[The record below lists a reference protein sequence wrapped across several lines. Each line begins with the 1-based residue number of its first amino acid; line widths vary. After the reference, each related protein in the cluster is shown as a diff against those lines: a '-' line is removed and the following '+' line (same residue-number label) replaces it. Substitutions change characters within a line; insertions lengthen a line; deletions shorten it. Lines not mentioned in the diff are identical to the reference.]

1 MAYESLKTIFYK
13 DASAD
18 RYSNAD
24 ALAKLR
30 IEAES
35 TFRTGLDTPTGELF
49 LAVPRELSLLNE
61 QVLRH
66 ERRIASRMRNLPL
79 VAQGAMI
86 RGLVVDEVVSTN
98 ELEGVH
104 STRRQINE
112 LLQSDSS
119 SKDPLQQ
126 KRFRELAKLYIGLTD
141 QQQPR
146 PQKPEDIRLIY
157 DSVMDG
163 EPLEA
168 SDRPDGKLFRK
179 DKVDIIGPGNRVV
192 HEGLYPEREIIF
204 AIEKMLSIAG
214 SDMMP
219 ETFSSIVSHFIFEYI
234 HPFYDGNGRTGRY
247 LLALYLS
254 GPLSILTTLS
264 LSRVI
269 AANRD
274 AYYRAFRE
282 AEHPLNHGEL
292 THFVMNM
299 LENVKVAQN
308 DLDVSLSEKK
318 ELLDQ
323 TSENLPLFGEARN
336 LSEKEQAIVY
346 MLAQLD
352 LFAAFPEV
360 PLQEIADYILLS
372 KQQARVYAKS
382 LEEKGII
389 VAASRRPLR
398 FKLTEPAA
406 IDLGLRG

>member
-1 MAYESLKTIFYK
+1 MTYESLRTLFYK

-18 RYSNAD
+18 RYSNAE
-24 ALAKLR
+24 ALARLR
-30 IEAES
+30 FEAES
-35 TFRTGLDTPTGELF
+35 TFRTGLDTPMGELY

-61 QVLRH
+61 QVLRR
-66 ERRIASRMRNLPL
+66 ERRIASRMRELPL

-86 RGLVVDEVVSTN
+86 RGLIVDEVVSTN

-112 LLQSDSS
+112 LLQSDSLS
-119 SKDPLQQ
+119 QDPLQQ

-141 QQQPR
+141 RQRPR

-163 EPLEA
+163 EPLKA

-192 HEGLYPEREIIF
+192 HEGVYPEREIIF
-204 AIEKMLSIAG
+204 AIEKMLVVAG
-214 SDMMP
+214 SEEMP

-254 GPLSILTTLS
+254 SPLSILTTLS

-274 AYYRAFRE
+274 AYYRSFKE

-299 LENVKVAQN
+299 LENVRIAQN
-308 DLDVSLSEKK
+308 DLDVGLSEKK

-323 TSENLPLFGEARN
+323 TGENLPLFGKAKN
-336 LSEKEQAIVY
+336 LTEKERSVVY

-360 PLQEIADYILLS
+360 PQQEVADYIRLG
-372 KQQARVYAKS
+372 KQQSRIYTKS

-398 FKLTEPAA
+398 FKLAESAA
-406 IDLGLRG
+406 YDLGLRG

>member
-1 MAYESLKTIFYK
+1 MAYESLRTLFYK
-13 DASAD
+13 DNSSD
-18 RYSNAD
+18 RYSNA
-24 ALAKLR
+24 ATMAKVR

-35 TFRTGLDTPTGELF
+35 TFRTGMDTPVGELF

-66 ERRIASRMRNLPL
+66 ERRITSRMRELPP
-79 VAQGAMI
+79 VAQWAMI
-86 RGLVVDEVVSTN
+86 RGLIVDEVVSTN

-112 LLQSDSS
+112 LLQSDTPT
-119 SKDPLQQ
+119 KDPLQQ

-141 QQQPR
+141 QQQP
-146 PQKPEDIRLIY
+146 KPLKSEDIRFIY

-163 EPLEA
+163 EPLETI
-168 SDRPDGKLFRK
+168 DFPDGMLFRK
-179 DKVDIIGPGNRVV
+179 GKVDIIGPGNRVV
-192 HEGLYPEREIIF
+192 HEGLYPESEIISG
-204 AIEKMLSIAG
+204 IEKMLAIAS
-214 SDMMP
+214 SDEMP

-254 GPLSILTTLS
+254 GPLSILTSLS

-274 AYYRAFRE
+274 AYYRSFRE

-299 LENVKVAQN
+299 LENVRAAQN
-308 DLDVSLSEKK
+308 DLDASLSEKK
-318 ELLDQ
+318 ALLDQ
-323 TSENLPLFGEARN
+323 MSANLPGFGEARD
-336 LSEKEQAIVY
+336 LCEKELDIVY

-352 LFAAFPEV
+352 LFAAFPEA
-360 PLQEIADYILLS
+360 PQQEVADFIRLS
-372 KQQARVYAKS
+372 KQQSRVYTRS
-382 LEEKGII
+382 LEEKGVV

-406 IDLGLRG
+406 LELGLRG

>member
-1 MAYESLKTIFYK
+1 MAYETLRKLFYK
-13 DASAD
+13 DDSVN
-18 RYSNAD
+18 RYSNAE

-35 TFRTGLDTPTGELF
+35 TFRTGMNTPAGELF

-61 QVLRH
+61 RVLRH
-66 ERRIASRMRNLPL
+66 ERRIAARMRELPP
-79 VAQGAMI
+79 VAQWAMI

-98 ELEGVH
+98 ELEGVY

-112 LLQSDSS
+112 LLQSDTPT
-119 SKDPLQQ
+119 KDPLEQ

-141 QQQPR
+141 QQQPK
-146 PQKPEDIRLIY
+146 PLKPEDIRLIY

-163 EPLEA
+163 EPLGIA
-168 SDRPDGKLFRK
+168 DRPDGELFRK

-192 HEGLYPEREIIF
+192 HEGLYPEREIILGM
-204 AIEKMLSIAG
+204 EKMIAIA
-214 SDMMP
+214 SSEEMP
-219 ETFSSIVSHFIFEYI
+219 ETFSSIVSHFIFEFV

-254 GPLSILTTLS
+254 GPLSILTSLS

-274 AYYRAFRE
+274 AYYRSFRE

-299 LENVKVAQN
+299 LENVRAAQD
-308 DLDVSLSEKK
+308 DLDMSLSEKK
-318 ELLDQ
+318 EMLDHM
-323 TSENLPLFGEARN
+323 SESMPHFGKVKG
-336 LSEKEQAIVY
+336 LSEKELSIVY

-352 LFAAFPEV
+352 LFAAFPEA
-360 PLQEIADYILLS
+360 PQQEVADYVRLS
-372 KQQARVYAKS
+372 KQQSRVYTRS
-382 LEEKGII
+382 LEEKGVI

-398 FKLTEPAA
+398 FKLTESAA
-406 IDLGLRG
+406 RELGLRG